1 LSIVIH
7 IVDDDPQVRAAT
19 SFLLAGQGYATQVY
33 ADGEEF
39 LAQARLA
46 DGCILLDL
54 HMAGRSGL
62 DLLDELPRRGVTLP
76 VIMISGRGEMRH
88 AVRAM
93 KLGAVDFLQKPYPE
107 SELIGAIER
116 ALETAKKRRGR
127 SEARIAAVARLERL
141 SPRERQILRGLLAG
155 LSNKA
160 IARKLDLSPR
170 TVEMHRANMMAD
182 LGIASLP
189 EAIRLAI
196 DAELAP
202 LDSDSPA
209 AVPPTPLAPASRGR
223 GAAERADLVLALPEV
238 IDALEGTTDYAFLLD
253 ARWRFTYVNAN
264 AQELMSGRDPIGKVI
279 WDVFPLSAE
288 SKAHELMQKVAA
300 DRQPVRFEFFE
311 ADLGRWFD
319 VNVRPLPSG
328 QQVFFRDV
336 TPERKARASLKMSE
350 ETLRLVLEA
359 TGDGAWDWNIA
370 TGDLDM
376 SPRLIERLGHHSSLM
391 ADRFKMLREL
401 VHADDWAHFSTTLS
415 DHLEGRT
422 EIYSC
427 EFRMRRA
434 DGGWMWNFDR
444 GRVVA
449 RDPRTGAPTRMVG
462 SSSDITQRKEEEARA
477 QEAFERL
484 NIAQR
489 SAGAGTWDLDLTTRR
504 ITHYPRHDDLHG
516 FGPDNSETLSL
527 DEWEARLHPDD
538 VALTRRSLDRAVES
552 GDSYRAVFRTR
563 AAAGGHR
570 WVLGLGEMIRGE
582 NGKPERIVGL
592 DIDITRR
599 KEIELELE
607 RVRSELVQVSRL
619 SAAGAVAGVLAHELN
634 QPLTAIGNYVRGI
647 RRAISSPARQ
657 SVEEIDDALAA
668 AERSAN
674 YAVEI
679 IRRLQE
685 RATLDD
691 SAPRPESLF
700 TAIDEAVQLASA
712 SLPSGPGPIVE
723 GDCDADMV
731 IADRVQIEQ
740 VLLNLLRN
748 AREAM
753 DEAGR
758 DDPVRIEV
766 RRTGQEA
773 VVRISDT
780 ANGVDEDT
788 PLFVPFASSK
798 PKGMGL
804 GLSICR
810 AIVEAHGGRIWVEDN
825 QPRGTAFCFTLPLA
839 PARAASGSEQAG
851 QQVEDRSDGGGGRY
865 GDEPG
870 GEHVAGDSPAHR

>member
-1 LSIVIH
+1 MSIVIH

-39 LAQARLA
+39 LAQARLG

-54 HMAGRSGL
+54 HMTGRSGL
-62 DLLDELPRRGVTLP
+62 DLLEELPRRGVTLP
-76 VIMISGRGEMRH
+76 VIMISGRGELRQ

-93 KLGAVDFLQKPYPE
+93 KLGAVDFLQKPYQE
-107 SELIGAIER
+107 GELIGAIER
-116 ALETAKKRRGR
+116 ALDSANRRRGR
-127 SEARIAAVARLERL
+127 SDAKAAAVARLERL
-141 SPRERQILRGLLAG
+141 SPRELQILQGLLAG

-189 EAIRLAI
+189 EAIRLAM

-202 LDSDSPA
+202 LDGDLAPA
-209 AVPPTPLAPASRGR
+209 APSAPLAPLPRSRGV
-223 GAAERADLVLALPEV
+223 AERAEPVLALPEAV
-238 IDALEGTTDYAFLLD
+238 DAIEGTTDYAFLLD
-253 ARWRFTYVNAN
+253 AQWRFTYLNAN
-264 AQELMSGRDPIGKVI
+264 ARELLAGRDLIGQVI
-279 WDVFPLSAE
+279 WDVFPLSVE
-288 SKAHELMQKVAA
+288 SKAHELMHKAA
-300 DRQPVRFEFFE
+300 VDRQPVRFEFFQ

-319 VNVRPLPSG
+319 VNVRPMPSG
-328 QQVFFRDV
+328 QQLFFRDV

-359 TGDGAWDWNIA
+359 TGDGAWDWDIA
-370 TGDLDM
+370 TGEIEM
-376 SPRLIERLGHHSSLM
+376 SPRLIDRLGQQPTLM
-391 ADRFKMLREL
+391 ADRFEMLREL
-401 VHADDWAHFSTTLS
+401 IHPDDWAVFSTTLN

-427 EFRMRRA
+427 EFRIRRG
-434 DGGWMWNFDR
+434 DGSWMWNFDR

-449 RDPRTGAPTRMVG
+449 RDPKTGAATRMVG
-462 SSSDITQRKEEEARA
+462 SSSDITERKEEEARA

-489 SAGAGTWDLDLTTRR
+489 SAGAGTWDLDLETRQIR
-504 ITHYPRHDDLHG
+504 HCPRSNAMHG
-516 FGPDNSETLSL
+516 LGADHPETLTVE
-527 DEWEARLHPDD
+527 EWEAQLHPDD
-538 VALTRRSLDRAVES
+538 VAPARRRLEKAGET

-563 AAAGGHR
+563 SPDGGHR
-570 WVLGLGEMIRGE
+570 WVLGLGEVIRDK
-582 NGKPERIVGL
+582 NGRPQRIVGL

-599 KEIELELE
+599 KEIEFELD

-619 SAAGAVAGVLAHELN
+619 SAAGAMAGVLAHELN

-647 RRAISSPARQ
+647 RRAISSPAGQ
-657 SVEEIDDALAA
+657 SVEELNEALAA
-668 AERSAN
+668 AERSAD

-679 IRRLQE
+679 ISRLQE

-691 SAPRPESLF
+691 SAPKPESLS
-700 TAIDEAVQLASA
+700 TAIDEAVRLASA
-712 SLPSGPGPIVE
+712 SLPGGQAPIV
-723 GDCDADMV
+723 DIDADADMV
-731 IADRVQIEQ
+731 MADRVQVEQ

-766 RRTGQEA
+766 RRMGDESL
-773 VVRISDT
+773 VRVSDT
-780 ANGVDEDT
+780 ANGIDDEGQ
-788 PLFVPFASSK
+788 LFVPFASSK
-798 PKGMGL
+798 PSGMGL

-810 AIVEAHGGRIWVEDN
+810 AIVEAHGGRIWVEGN
-825 QPRGTAFCFTLPLA
+825 EPRGTAFCFTLPLA
-839 PARAASGSEQAG
+839 SSEALARSE
-851 QQVEDRSDGGGGRY
+851 
-865 GDEPG
+865 
-870 GEHVAGDSPAHR
+870 

>member
-1 LSIVIH
+1 MSIVIH

-54 HMAGRSGL
+54 HMTGRSGL
-62 DLLDELPRRGVTLP
+62 TLLEELPRRGVTLP

-88 AVRAM
+88 AVQAM
-93 KLGAVDFLQKPYPE
+93 KLGAVDFLQKPYQE

-116 ALETAKKRRGR
+116 ALDTAKKRRGR
-127 SEARIAAVARLERL
+127 SEARTAALARLERL
-141 SPRERQILRGLLAG
+141 SPRERQILQGLLAG

-202 LDSDSPA
+202 LDSDAAAPSPPA
-209 AVPPTPLAPASRGR
+209 PLGPERPGR
-223 GAAERADLVLALPEV
+223 GGAARADLVLALPEV
-238 IDALEGTTDYAFLLD
+238 IDAIEGTTDYAFLLD
-253 ARWRFTYVNAN
+253 DQWRFTYLNAN
-264 AQELMSGRDPIGKVI
+264 AWGLMSGRELIGEVI

-288 SKAHELMQKVAA
+288 SKAYELMHKAAA
-300 DRQPVRFEFFE
+300 DRQPIRFEFFE

-319 VNVRPLPSG
+319 VNVRPMPSG

-350 ETLRLVLEA
+350 ETLRLVLEV

-370 TGDLDM
+370 TGEIEM
-376 SPRLIERLGHHSSLM
+376 SPRLIERLGHPTTQM
-391 ADRFKMLREL
+391 ADRFERLREL
-401 VHADDWAHFSTTLS
+401 IHPDDWATFSARLN

-427 EFRMRRA
+427 EFRMRRG
-434 DGGWMWNFDR
+434 DGSWMWNLDR

-449 RDPRTGAPTRMVG
+449 RDPESGAAMRMVG
-462 SSSDITQRKEEEARA
+462 SSSDITERKEEQARA

-484 NIAQR
+484 NAAQR
-489 SAGAGTWDLDLTTRR
+489 GAGAGTWDLDLTTRLIR
-504 ITHYPRHDDLHG
+504 HCPRSNEMHG
-516 FGPDNSETLSL
+516 FGPDHPETLSI
-527 DEWEARLHPDD
+527 DEWEAQLHPDD
-538 VALTRRSLDRAVES
+538 AATARLELERAIEA
-552 GDSYRAVFRTR
+552 GHSYRSVFRAR
-563 AAAGGHR
+563 APDGGHR
-570 WVLGLGEMIRGE
+570 WIWGLGEVIRDK
-582 NGKPERIVGL
+582 NGRARRIVGL
-592 DIDITRR
+592 DLDITRR
-599 KEIELELE
+599 KEVELELD

-619 SAAGAVAGVLAHELN
+619 SAVGAMAGVLAHELN
-634 QPLTAIGNYVRGI
+634 QPLTAIGNFVRGI
-647 RRAISSPARQ
+647 RRAITSPAGQ
-657 SVEEIDDALAA
+657 SVEELDEALAA
-668 AERSAN
+668 AEKSAN

-679 IRRLQE
+679 IRRLLD
-685 RATLDD
+685 RASLDD
-691 SAPRPESLF
+691 AAPRPESLS

-712 SLPSGPGPIVE
+712 SMPGGPAPIVE
-723 GDCDADMV
+723 SDADADLVM
-731 IADRVQIEQ
+731 ADRVQIEQ

-753 DEAGR
+753 DEARR
-758 DDPVRIEV
+758 DDPARIEV
-766 RRTGQEA
+766 HRKGDESL
-773 VVRISDT
+773 VRVSDT
-780 ANGVDEDT
+780 GVGIHEDT
-788 PLFVPFASSK
+788 QLFVPFASSK
-798 PKGMGL
+798 PTGMGL

-810 AIVEAHGGRIWVEDN
+810 AIVEAHGGRIWVEGN

-839 PARAASGSEQAG
+839 PATARARSEQAG
-851 QQVEDRSDGGGGRY
+851 EQVEDRSDGGGGGD

-870 GEHVAGDSPAHR
+870 REHVSGDAPAHG